1 MEMTKNYK
9 IVGGLYLV
17 LNPSM
22 DKKLLIHR
30 LRSALDGGV
39 QLLQIWNNWPD
50 DYDRD
55 KKRIFAEEVT
65 AISMDYSVPVLIN
78 EEWGLLLDSA
88 LSGVHFDVIPDDFSA
103 IKGQLPADALIGI
116 TCGNDLQTVRWAD
129 EQRLDYISF
138 CALFPSSSVDTC
150 EIVSHDTLEKARSLT
165 DLPLFVSGGVTPE
178 NILQMKE
185 LDICGVAVIS
195 GILNQ
200 SVPKDAALSYK
211 HALNKLTNEKFTAK

>member
-78 EEWGLLLDSA
+78 GDWGLLLASA
-88 LSGVHFDVIPDDFSA
+88 LSGVDLHVIPADCSA
-103 IKGQLPADALIGI
+103 IQGQLPGDATMGN
-116 TCGNDLQTVRWAD
+116 TDGNDLQPVGWAD
-129 EQRLDYISF
+129 EQR
-138 CALFPSSSVDTC
+138 
-150 EIVSHDTLEKARSLT
+150 
-165 DLPLFVSGGVTPE
+165 
-178 NILQMKE
+178 
-185 LDICGVAVIS
+185 
-195 GILNQ
+195 
-200 SVPKDAALSYK
+200 
-211 HALNKLTNEKFTAK
+211 